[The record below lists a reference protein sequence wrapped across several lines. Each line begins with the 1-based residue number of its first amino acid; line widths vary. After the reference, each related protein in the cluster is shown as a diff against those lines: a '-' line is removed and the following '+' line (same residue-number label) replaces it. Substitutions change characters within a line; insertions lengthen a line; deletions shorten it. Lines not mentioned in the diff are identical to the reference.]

1 MMWKTIIFERR
12 YLSELIFF
20 YISILE
26 SSLIFFFFVDVVVM
40 SLFFLTQCLKTD
52 DGQVVQTICN

>member
-1 MMWKTIIFERR
+1 MMWKTINFERR
-12 YLSELIFF
+12 CLSELIFF

-26 SSLIFFFFVDVVVM
+26 SSLIIFFVDVVVM